1 MMIEEANGWSGQ
13 LKASHFWDC
22 NGASC
27 DAGTLQ
33 PWNDSKYVYSS
44 NYAPLDPAKHG
55 GAKYGEKMWM
65 TGAASDTLASML
77 GPDAG
82 SCGHSSEGA
91 CGKCL
96 LVSNPTAV
104 NSSWTAVV
112 MKKNRCPPWSN
123 GCGNGQAHFDLA
135 VPGYDNLQY
144 STANCCGSKPN
155 TMSKSQSSV
164 CGSWYTHGSNT
175 Q

>member
-1 MMIEEANGWSGQ
+1 MENWSGT
-13 LKASHFWDC
+13 LASSHFWDC
-22 NGASC
+22 NGGGC

-33 PWNDSKYVYSS
+33 PWNDAKYL
-44 NYAPLDPAKHG
+44 YAPQYAPMDPAKHG
-55 GAKYGEKMWM
+55 GAKYGEKLWM
-65 TGAASDTLASML
+65 TGAASDTLSHML

-82 SCGHSSEGA
+82 NCGHSSEGG

-96 LVSNPTAV
+96 LVSAPSAR
-104 NSSWTAVV
+104 NSNWTAVV

-144 STANCCGSKPN
+144 STANCCGSGSKEN
-155 TMSKSQSSV
+155 TYLSKA
-164 CGSWYTHGSNT
+164 
-175 Q
+175 